1 MQIQNSRQFDQDLIA
16 IVMTIQ
22 FVKLLQSVDIAHQ
35 HAGLRER
42 MFLPFLELF
51 DIPVA
56 VAQPGQRVMIAH
68 KPQLLHCLIF
78 EQFTD

>member
-1 MQIQNSRQFDQDLIA
+1 
-16 IVMTIQ
+16 MTIQ
-22 FVKLLQSVDIAHQ
+22 LVKLLQAVDIAHQ

-42 MFLPFLELF
+42 MLLPFLELL

-56 VAQPGQRVMIAH
+56 VAQSGQRVMIAH
-68 KPQLLHCLIF
+68 KPQLLHRLIF